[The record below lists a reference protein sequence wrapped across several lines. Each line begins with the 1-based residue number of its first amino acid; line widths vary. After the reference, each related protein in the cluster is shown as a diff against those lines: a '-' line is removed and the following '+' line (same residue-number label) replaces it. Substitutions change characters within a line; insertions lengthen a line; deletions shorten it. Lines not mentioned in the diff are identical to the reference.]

1 MVNYA
6 FTLENFEYWLLILV
20 RISAFI
26 YIAPYFG
33 QSGVPNQVKI
43 GFSVFISLIIY
54 NVAVRPEQN
63 YEGVAGYAVA
73 VLCEG
78 ITGLLIGLAANI
90 CNSIVLFA
98 GNIIDMDIG
107 LSMATQFNPEM
118 GTEMTLTGNLYYYLV
133 MLLLTSSNMHA
144 YLIRAIADS
153 FSVIPIGHANF
164 DWEHLAGS
172 MTRYMGD
179 MFVIGFRI
187 FLPFFA
193 CIMILNCVLGIMAKV
208 APQMNMF
215 AVGMQLKVLVGFS
228 VLFLTFFL
236 LPQVAEMIFEEIK
249 TMVVL
254 FAEGMYGME

>member
-1 MVNYA
+1 MVSYA

-20 RISAFI
+20 RISSFMF
-26 YIAPYFG
+26 IAPFFG
-33 QSGVPNQVKI
+33 QSAVPNQLKI

-54 NVAVRPEQN
+54 NVAARPELN
-63 YEGVAGYAVA
+63 YESVVGYAVV

-107 LSMATQFNPEM
+107 LSMATEFNPEM

-133 MLLLTSSNMHA
+133 LLLLTASNMHQ
-144 YLIRAIADS
+144 YLIRAVCDS
-153 FSVIPIGHANF
+153 FSVIPIGNPNF
-164 DWEHLAGS
+164 NWEHLAGA

-179 MFVIGFRI
+179 MFVLGFRI

-215 AVGMQLKVLVGFS
+215 AVGMQLKILGGYV

-236 LPQVAEMIFEEIK
+236 LPEVAEMVFDEIK

-254 FAEGMYGME
+254 FAEGMY